1 MEYYKMEYCK
11 LEAILAYDLNNGIS
25 KNGAI
30 PWKSKT
36 DLSFFYNTTKGNVV
50 IMGRTTFFSLP
61 ENCRPLKNRL
71 NIVLTSNP
79 DLYTNDEKYKN
90 TNNLIFTSNQTLYQE
105 ILQNKQQYLSA
116 LDFLNSDF
124 KIIII
129 GGKQIY
135 DAYFPLCETVWVTR
149 IKKDCQCD
157 LTVDYDFAKQFK
169 DIEVLKDDDELI
181 ITKYT

>member
-1 MEYYKMEYCK
+1 M
-11 LEAILAYDLNNGIS
+11 EAILAYDLHNGIS

-36 DLSFFYNTTKGNVV
+36 DLNFFYNTTKGNVV
-50 IMGRTTFFSLP
+50 IMGRTTFLSLP

-79 DLYTNDEKYKN
+79 EFYTNDNKYKN
-90 TNNLIFTSNQTLYQE
+90 VDNLIFTSNQNIYQE
-105 ILQNKQQYLSA
+105 MLQNKEKYISA
-116 LDFLNSDF
+116 LEFLSPKF

-135 DAYFPLCETVWVTR
+135 DIYFPLCETVWVTQ
-149 IKKDCQCD
+149 IKKDYQCD
-157 LTVDYDFAKQFK
+157 LRIDYDFAKQFK
-169 DIEVLKDDDELI
+169 DHNVYKEDDELI
-181 ITKYT
+181 IVKYFI

>member
-1 MEYYKMEYCK
+1 MES
-11 LEAILAYDLNNGIS
+11 ILAYDLNNGIS

-36 DLSFFYNTTKGNVV
+36 DMSFFYNTTKGNVV
-50 IMGRTTFFSLP
+50 IMGRTTFLSLP

-79 DLYTNDEKYKN
+79 DLYANDEKYKN
-90 TNNLIFTSNQTLYQE
+90 ANNLVFTSNLNIYQE
-105 ILQNKQQYLSA
+105 IMQNKEKYNSLLTSLSP
-116 LDFLNSDF
+116 DF

-149 IKKDCQCD
+149 IKKDYQCD
-157 LTVDYDFAKQFK
+157 LFIDYDFANQFK
-169 DIEVLKDDDELI
+169 DREIIKDDDELVI
-181 ITKYT
+181 SKYYIPDNKGF

>member
-1 MEYYKMEYCK
+1 M
-11 LEAILAYDLNNGIS
+11 EAILAYDLHNGIS

-36 DLSFFYNTTKGNVV
+36 DMNFFYNTTKGNVV
-50 IMGRTTFFSLP
+50 IMGRNTFLSLP

-79 DLYTNDEKYKN
+79 EQYLNDDKYKN
-90 TNNLIFTSNQTLYQE
+90 ANNLIFTSNKNIYKE
-105 ILQNKQQYLSA
+105 ILNNREKYTT
-116 LDFLNSDF
+116 FLNIDF

-135 DAYFPLCETVWVTR
+135 DMYFPLCETVWVTR
-149 IKKDCQCD
+149 IKKDYQCD
-157 LTVDYDFAKQFK
+157 LHISYDFEKQFK
-169 DIEVLKDDDELI
+169 ECEVLKEDDELLI
-181 ITKYT
+181 VKYF

>member
-1 MEYYKMEYCK
+1 MEYCK

-50 IMGRTTFFSLP
+50 IMGRTTFLSLP

-79 DLYTNDEKYKN
+79 ELYANDDKYKN
-90 TNNLIFTSNQTLYQE
+90 VDNLIFTSDPTFYQE
-105 ILQNKQQYLSA
+105 IVKNKESKYMASLSP
-116 LDFLNSDF
+116 NF

-129 GGKQIY
+129 GGKQVY
-135 DAYFPLCETVWVTR
+135 EMYFPLCETLWVTR
-149 IKKDCQCD
+149 IKKDYQCD
-157 LTVDYDFAKQFK
+157 LFIDYNFATQFK
-169 DIEVLKDDDELI
+169 DYEIVKDDDELI
-181 ITKYT
+181 ILKYFNL

>member
-1 MEYYKMEYCK
+1 M
-11 LEAILAYDLNNGIS
+11 EAILAYDLNNGIS

-36 DLSFFYNTTKGNVV
+36 DLNFFYNTTKGNIV
-50 IMGRTTFFSLP
+50 IMGRNTFFSLP

-71 NIVLTSNP
+71 NIVLTTNP
-79 DLYTNDEKYKN
+79 EVYSNDEKYKN
-90 TNNLIFTSNQTLYQE
+90 IDNLIFTSDQNIYKK
-105 ILQNKQQYLSA
+105 IMQNKEKYASS
-116 LDFLNSDF
+116 LNPDF

-135 DAYFPLCETVWVTR
+135 EMYFPLCETVWVTR
-149 IKKDCQCD
+149 IKNEYQCD
-157 LTVDYDFAKQFK
+157 LHIDYDFTKQLK
-169 DIEVLKDDDELI
+169 DREVIKDDDELI

>member
-1 MEYYKMEYCK
+1 MEV
-11 LEAILAYDLNNGIS
+11 ILAYDLNNGIS

-36 DLSFFYNTTKGNVV
+36 DLNFFYNTTKGNIV
-50 IMGRTTFFSLP
+50 IMGRNTFFSLP

-71 NIVLTSNP
+71 NIVLTTNP
-79 DLYTNDEKYKN
+79 EVYSNDEKYKN
-90 TNNLIFTSNQTLYQE
+90 IDNLIFTSDQNIYKK
-105 ILQNKQQYLSA
+105 IMQNKEKYASS
-116 LDFLNSDF
+116 LNPDF

-135 DAYFPLCETVWVTR
+135 EMYFPLCETVWVTR
-149 IKKDCQCD
+149 IKNDYQCD
-157 LTVDYDFAKQFK
+157 LHIDYDFTKQLK
-169 DIEVLKDDDELI
+169 DREVIKDDDELI

>member
-1 MEYYKMEYCK
+1 M
-11 LEAILAYDLNNGIS
+11 EAILAYDLNNGIS

-36 DLSFFYNTTKGNVV
+36 DMSFFYNTTKGNVV

-79 DLYTNDEKYKN
+79 DLYANDEKYKN
-90 TNNLIFTSNQTLYQE
+90 ANNLIFTNNPNIYQE
-105 ILQNKQQYLSA
+105 IMQNKEKYADS
-116 LDFLNSDF
+116 LNPDF

-149 IKKDCQCD
+149 IKKDYQCD
-157 LTVDYDFAKQFK
+157 LHIDYDFANQFK
-169 DIEVLKDDDELI
+169 DSEIVKDDDELI
-181 ITKYT
+181 IFKFFKKN

>member
-1 MEYYKMEYCK
+1 MEYCK
-11 LEAILAYDLNNGIS
+11 MDSILAYDLNNGIS

-36 DLSFFYNTTKGNVV
+36 DLNFFYNITKGNVV
-50 IMGRTTFFSLP
+50 IMGKNTFLSLP

-79 DLYTNDEKYKN
+79 HLYANNEKYKEV
-90 TNNLIFTSNQTLYQE
+90 IFTSDQYIYKE
-105 ILQNKQQYLSA
+105 ILQNKEKYITS
-116 LDFLNSDF
+116 LNPDF

-135 DAYFPLCETVWVTR
+135 DMYFPLCETVWVTR
-149 IKKDCQCD
+149 IKKDYQCD
-157 LTVDYDFAKQFK
+157 LHIGYDFVKQFK
-169 DIEVLKDDDELI
+169 DHEVLKEDDELI
-181 ITKYT
+181 ITKYTRKLDLYT

>member
-1 MEYYKMEYCK
+1 MEYCK
-11 LEAILAYDLNNGIS
+11 IEAILAYDLNNGIS
-25 KNGAI
+25 KNGSI

-36 DLSFFYNTTKGNVV
+36 DLNFFYNTTKGNVV
-50 IMGRTTFFSLP
+50 IMGRTTFLSLP

-90 TNNLIFTSNQTLYQE
+90 IDNLIFTSDKNMYQE
-105 ILQNKQQYLSA
+105 ILQNKEKYRASLSP
-116 LDFLNSDF
+116 NF

-135 DAYFPLCETVWVTR
+135 EMYFPLCETVWVTR
-149 IKKDCQCD
+149 IKKDYQCD
-157 LTVDYDFAKQFK
+157 LIIDYDFAKQFK
-169 DIEVLKDDDELI
+169 DREIIKDDDELVI
-181 ITKYT
+181 VKYF

>member
-50 IMGRTTFFSLP
+50 IMGRTTFLSLP

-71 NIVLTSNP
+71 NIVLTSKP
-79 DLYTNDEKYKN
+79 ELYSNDEKYKN
-90 TNNLIFTSNQTLYQE
+90 VDNLIFTSDKNVYQE
-105 ILQNKQQYLSA
+105 ILQNKEKYQTFLSP
-116 LDFLNSDF
+116 DF

-135 DAYFPLCETVWVTR
+135 EMYFPLCETVWVTR
-149 IKKDCQCD
+149 IKKDYQCD
-157 LTVDYDFAKQFK
+157 LIIDYDFAKQFK
-169 DIEVLKDDDELI
+169 DREIIKDDDELVI
-181 ITKYT
+181 VKYF

>member
-1 MEYYKMEYCK
+1 M
-11 LEAILAYDLNNGIS
+11 EAILAYDLNNGIS

-36 DLSFFYNTTKGNVV
+36 DLNFFYNTTKGNVV
-50 IMGRTTFFSLP
+50 IMGKNTFLSLP

-71 NIVLTSNP
+71 NIVLTTNP
-79 DLYTNDEKYKN
+79 EVYSNDEKYKN
-90 TNNLIFTSNQTLYQE
+90 IDNLIFTSDQNIYKK
-105 ILQNKQQYLSA
+105 IMQNKEKYASS
-116 LDFLNSDF
+116 LNPDF

-135 DAYFPLCETVWVTR
+135 EMYFPLCETVWVTR
-149 IKKDCQCD
+149 IKNDYQCD
-157 LTVDYDFAKQFK
+157 LHIDYDFTKQLK
-169 DIEVLKDDDELI
+169 DREVIKDDDELI

>member
-1 MEYYKMEYCK
+1 MEFCK
-11 LEAILAYDLNNGIS
+11 IETILAYDLNNGIS

-36 DLSFFYNTTKGNVV
+36 DLNFFYNTTKGNVV
-50 IMGRTTFFSLP
+50 IMGRTTFLSLP

-71 NIVLTSNP
+71 NIVLTTNP
-79 DLYTNDEKYKN
+79 QLYANDDKYKN
-90 TNNLIFTSNQTLYQE
+90 VDNLIFTSDPNIYKD
-105 ILQNKQQYLSA
+105 ILQNKEKYGAPLSP
-116 LDFLNSDF
+116 DF

-135 DAYFPLCETVWVTR
+135 EMYFPLCETVWVTR

>member
-1 MEYYKMEYCK
+1 MEYCK
-11 LEAILAYDLNNGIS
+11 IEAILAYDLNNGIS

-36 DLSFFYNTTKGNVV
+36 DLNFFYNTTKGNVV
-50 IMGRTTFFSLP
+50 IMGRATFLSLP

-79 DLYTNDEKYKN
+79 ELYAKDEKYKN
-90 TNNLIFTSNQTLYQE
+90 IDNLIFTSDPNIYQE
-105 ILQNKQQYLSA
+105 ILQNKEKYNSLLTSLSP
-116 LDFLNSDF
+116 DF

-135 DAYFPLCETVWVTR
+135 ELYFPLCETVWVTR
-149 IKKDCQCD
+149 IKKDYQCD
-157 LTVDYDFAKQFK
+157 LFVDYDFENQFK
-169 DIEVLKDDDELI
+169 DYEIVKDDDELVI
-181 ITKYT
+181 LKYFNL

>member
-1 MEYYKMEYCK
+1 MEYCKMEYCK
-11 LEAILAYDLNNGIS
+11 MEAILAYDLNNGIS

-50 IMGRTTFFSLP
+50 IMGRTTFLSLP

-71 NIVLTSNP
+71 NIVLTGNP
-79 DLYTNDEKYKN
+79 DLYSNDEKYKN
-90 TNNLIFTSNQTLYQE
+90 VDNLIFTSDKNVYQE
-105 ILQNKQQYLSA
+105 ILQNKEKYQTFLSA
-116 LDFLNSDF
+116 DF

-135 DAYFPLCETVWVTR
+135 EMYFPLCETVWVTR
-149 IKKDCQCD
+149 IKKDYQCD
-157 LTVDYDFAKQFK
+157 LIIDYDFAKQFK
-169 DIEVLKDDDELI
+169 DREIIKDDDELAI
-181 ITKYT
+181 VKYF

>member
-1 MEYYKMEYCK
+1 MEYCK

-50 IMGRTTFFSLP
+50 IMGRTTFLSLP

-79 DLYTNDEKYKN
+79 ELYANDDKYKN
-90 TNNLIFTSNQTLYQE
+90 VDNLIFTSDPTFYQE
-105 ILQNKQQYLSA
+105 IVKNKESKYMASLSP
-116 LDFLNSDF
+116 NF

-129 GGKQIY
+129 GGKQVY
-135 DAYFPLCETVWVTR
+135 EMYFPLCETLWVTR
-149 IKKDCQCD
+149 IKKDYQCD
-157 LTVDYDFAKQFK
+157 LFIDYDFENQFK
-169 DIEVLKDDDELI
+169 DYEIVKDDDELI
-181 ITKYT
+181 ILKYFNL

>member
-1 MEYYKMEYCK
+1 MEYCK
-11 LEAILAYDLNNGIS
+11 IEAILAYDLNNGIS

-36 DLSFFYNTTKGNVV
+36 DLNFFYNTTKGNVV
-50 IMGRTTFFSLP
+50 IMGRTTFLSLP

-71 NIVLTSNP
+71 NIVLTGNP
-79 DLYTNDEKYKN
+79 DLYSNDEKYKN
-90 TNNLIFTSNQTLYQE
+90 VDNLIFTSDPTFYQE
-105 ILQNKQQYLSA
+105 IVKNKESKYMASLSP
-116 LDFLNSDF
+116 NF

-135 DAYFPLCETVWVTR
+135 EMYFPLCKTVWVTR

-157 LTVDYDFAKQFK
+157 LFIEYDFANQFK
-169 DIEVLKDDDELI
+169 DYEIVKDDDELVI
-181 ITKYT
+181 LKYFNL

>member
-1 MEYYKMEYCK
+1 M
-11 LEAILAYDLNNGIS
+11 EAILAYDLNNGIS

-36 DLSFFYNTTKGNVV
+36 DLNFFYNTTKGNVV
-50 IMGRTTFFSLP
+50 IMGRTTFVSLP

-79 DLYTNDEKYKN
+79 ELYSNNETYKN
-90 TNNLIFTSNQTLYQE
+90 SDNLIFTSNQYIYQE
-105 ILQNKQQYLSA
+105 IMQNKEQYT
-116 LDFLNSDF
+116 FLNPDF

-135 DAYFPLCETVWVTR
+135 DMYFPLCETVWVTR
-149 IKKDCQCD
+149 IKKDYQCD
-157 LTVDYDFAKQFK
+157 LHIDYDLTKQFK
-169 DIEVLKDDDELI
+169 DQEVVKEDHELV
-181 ITKYT
+181 ITKFFNNS

>member
-1 MEYYKMEYCK
+1 M
-11 LEAILAYDLNNGIS
+11 EAILAYDLNNGIS

-36 DLSFFYNTTKGNVV
+36 DLNFFYNTTKGNIV
-50 IMGRTTFFSLP
+50 IMGRNTFFSLP

-71 NIVLTSNP
+71 NIVLTTNP
-79 DLYTNDEKYKN
+79 EVYSNDEKYKN
-90 TNNLIFTSNQTLYQE
+90 IDNLIFTSDQNIYKK
-105 ILQNKQQYLSA
+105 IMQNKEKYASS
-116 LDFLNSDF
+116 LNPDF

-135 DAYFPLCETVWVTR
+135 EMYFPLCETVWVTR
-149 IKKDCQCD
+149 IKNDYQCD
-157 LTVDYDFAKQFK
+157 LHIDYDFTKQLK
-169 DIEVLKDDDELI
+169 DREVIKDDDELI